1 LSHTFEVG
9 RKTWDGFECERVI
22 SHPDCTQTLI
32 IHTMVSVRAGGLER
46 YKTELIYHP
55 GAHTELAKLPVMS
68 QWHTEV
74 Y

>member
-1 LSHTFEVG
+1 
-9 RKTWDGFECERVI
+9 
-22 SHPDCTQTLI
+22 
-32 IHTMVSVRAGGLER
+32 MVSVRAGGLER
-46 YKTELIYHP
+46 YKTEVIYHP